1 MSRMRPFRT
10 KFQTKLNVLKNK
22 IDAVKCLKKYILQE
36 DTPYVIEDVIDES
49 VPQVEKIYTS
59 SDILNLQYVHISD
72 DEFDTIMYKALDIS
86 KEEKSKYLRSNFE
99 VNALDAIAGQT
110 PTDANYKEAILNS
123 NLFSKTFIQSFKSFN
138 SLCRCAG
145 NVISDN
151 DSNSVG

>member
-49 VPQVEKIYTS
+49 VPQVENIYTS
-59 SDILNLQYVHISD
+59 SDILNLQHVHISD

-99 VNALDAIAGQT
+99 VNALDAIAG
-110 PTDANYKEAILNS
+110 
-123 NLFSKTFIQSFKSFN
+123 
-138 SLCRCAG
+138 
-145 NVISDN
+145 
-151 DSNSVG
+151 